1 MEALNAVTLLVN
13 GLTLALALGFLL
25 IVLWNDA
32 GKELNQFFA
41 AFLFLV
47 MIWNAGALVSQ
58 AVTLLDS
65 ASPLLSYVVGLMEL
79 GFTGAGIAAYI
90 LTAVLVRAH
99 TRRFRTLA
107 FAALTLVLVLRL
119 LLILSSAP
127 IPLGASAAGAFV
139 FRPQGFQ
146 TAFYLVFNGGTLLL
160 LWRYHRKIRSRG
172 LIAGIGLFVLGQS
185 LGFLN
190 PALQAFSISV
200 SVSAV
205 AALMISFA
213 LLRQEIIRPLA
224 ERNSQ
229 VEAIRKVSMA
239 ITSLTALDTVLDQIV
254 RQTAGLLNA
263 DAVGIFLKEQ
273 DALELATGYG
283 LPASFLGTRIPM
295 GAGMAGTAAASPQSL
310 SVDDYRRDWRGS
322 DDFPLA
328 RETFGSVI
336 CTPLIY
342 ANEAIGALMVIAGR
356 HGRLFQREDVYL
368 LELLGAQAAVAIAH
382 SRLFAE
388 QGELTRQV
396 DYARG
401 QLETV
406 LISTESPVIAVD
418 RRFRVIFANPAARAL
433 FTARDG
439 IETRPIHALL
449 PAEAFPHDIREAL
462 RALRQTRAY
471 TYEAALDDRVYLCHL
486 ARLGRPRLIGWVA
499 VLNDITQLKELDRLK
514 SEMVRMT
521 SHDLKNPLQA
531 AFANLDML
539 RDDLQGYDAPEVHES
554 IDLIDKQLNR
564 MNRIIRGILDL
575 ERLRSGALSL
585 EICPPDRIIDRALD
599 ELADLARDGAVTL
612 ESDIAPDAPPFP
624 CDVEQFGRAIINLV
638 ENAVKFTPAGGRVC
652 VSARPD
658 NGSLL
663 FTVSDTGVGI
673 AEELQARVFDR
684 FYRANQRGTEH
695 VTGSGLGLSLVKAVV
710 ENHRGRVWLTS
721 KQGIGTTFYVAV
733 PASK

>member
-41 AFLFLV
+41 AFLLLV
-47 MIWNAGALVSQ
+47 MIWNAGALVLQ
-58 AVTLLDS
+58 AVLLLDS
-65 ASPLLSYVVGLMEL
+65 ASPLLTPILGLMEL
-79 GFTGAGIAAYI
+79 GFTGAGIVIYI
-90 LTAVLVRAH
+90 LTAVLVKAH
-99 TRRFRTLA
+99 TRRFRALA
-107 FAALTLVLVLRL
+107 FAALTSVLVMRL

-127 IPLGASAAGAFV
+127 LPFEAPPTGALV
-139 FRPQGFQ
+139 FRPQAFQ

-172 LIAGIGLFVLGQS
+172 LIAGIGMFVLGQS

-205 AALMISFA
+205 AALIISFA

-239 ITSLTALDTVLDQIV
+239 ITSLTALDTVLEQIAL
-254 RQTAGLLNA
+254 QTAGLLNA
-263 DAVGIFLKEQ
+263 DAVGIFLKGEG
-273 DALELATGYG
+273 ALELATGYG
-283 LPASFLGTRIPM
+283 LPASFLGSRIPM
-295 GAGMAGTAAASPQSL
+295 GEGMAGTAALSSQSL
-310 SVDDYRRDWRGS
+310 AVDDYRHDWRGS

-336 CTPLIY
+336 CTPLVY

-356 HGRLFQREDVYL
+356 HGRLFVREDGYL

-396 DYARG
+396 ESARG
-401 QLETV
+401 ELETV
-406 LISTESPVIAVD
+406 LVSTESPVIAVD
-418 RRFRVIFANPAARAL
+418 RRFRLLFANPAARAL
-433 FTARDG
+433 FSAREAVDA
-439 IETRPIHALL
+439 RPIHALL
-449 PAEAFPHDIREAL
+449 PKSAFPGDARAAL
-462 RALRQTRAY
+462 RSLRRTRAY
-471 TYEAALDDRVYLCHL
+471 TYEAVLDDRVYLCHL

-539 RDDLQGYDAPEVHES
+539 RDDLSDYPDAEVQQS
-554 IDLIDKQLNR
+554 LTLIDKQLNR

-575 ERLRSGALSL
+575 ERLRGGALSL
-585 EICPPDRIIDRALD
+585 ELCPPARIIDHALD
-599 ELADLARDGAVTL
+599 ELAELARESGVTL
-612 ESDIAPDAPPFP
+612 ASEIAPDAPLFP
-624 CDVEQFGRAIINLV
+624 CDVEQFRRAVVNLV
-638 ENAVKFTPAGGRVC
+638 ENAIKFTPAGGRVC
-652 VSARPD
+652 VSARLD

-663 FTVSDTGVGI
+663 FAISDTGVGI
-673 AEELQARVFDR
+673 ADELQARVFDR
-684 FYRANQRGTEH
+684 FYRANQKGMEH
-695 VTGSGLGLSLVKAVV
+695 VSGSGLGLSLVKAVV

-721 KQGIGTTFYVAV
+721 KQGIGTTVCIAV